1 MKMKLA
7 GAVILYNPPEN
18 IIENILTY
26 INDIEKLYIFDN
38 SHQKKIIIPDKILN
52 KSEYFHSGNNEGIAR
67 RLNQAMANAKKDGYD
82 YLLTMDQDSS
92 FKKGELEIYKQ
103 LINEEND
110 KPLISMYGVRYFEL
124 NKFNVET
131 KINNQIFGNHVFF
144 LALDIN
150 SKDKKKDEMLN
161 RKSKNK

>member
-131 KINNQIFGNHVFF
+131 KINNQILITSGSIINISI
-144 LALDIN
+144 ALKLKGFDVAFNN
-150 SKDKKKDEMLN
+150 SVE
-161 RKSKNK
+161 S